1 MLREATKKEINT
13 KDNDGMTPVLWAAF
27 EGKLDALRLLIGRG
41 GDPDKSDQFGNTA
54 LHLASAKGH
63 FPCVDFLVKFGCN
76 IFALDID
83 NHTPQNLAAINN
95 RDEILRYLDM
105 AAGSLEA
112 TDKKKVK
119 MFKEQ
124 AKKHSEK
131 RIKQFTKRQQKQ
143 EQVQLENE
151 KSNMLKAMKM
161 RLWSGSH
168 GNLSKSKDSSFLQ
181 SQDNTRFSTLV
192 GGGTLVASRGAAQRK
207 IQSIKAKHQANS
219 IASSDFKIGEI
230 ESNGQRSIRSIEGVK
245 RDSEILYVGTFDTG
259 NVGRRGRISDV
270 FEYENVSSDGM
281 DNDRKSRLSR
291 CMSQPDFL
299 AAGAIGNEDLAED
312 VRMQKP
318 SGLFDRPMIGSL
330 AFP

>member
-1 MLREATKKEINT
+1 M
-13 KDNDGMTPVLWAAF
+13 LWAAF
-27 EGKLDALRLLIGRG
+27 EGKLDALRLLVGRG

-105 AAGSLEA
+105 AAGNLEA
-112 TDKKKVK
+112 SDKKKAK
-119 MFKEQ
+119 IFKEQ

-143 EQVQLENE
+143 EQQMQQQNENE
-151 KSNMLKAMKM
+151 KSNMLKAMKQ

-181 SQDNTRFSTLV
+181 PQDNTKFSALV

-207 IQSIKAKHQANS
+207 IQAIKAKQQANS
-219 IASSDFKIGEI
+219 VSSSDFKIGEV

-245 RDSEILYVGTFDTG
+245 RDSEILYVGTYEAG
-259 NVGRRGRISDV
+259 NNNIGKRGKISDV
-270 FEYENVSSDGM
+270 FEYETISNDGTEIE
-281 DNDRKSRLSR
+281 RKSRLSNLSR
-291 CMSQPDFL
+291 CVSQPDFL
-299 AAGAIGNEDLAED
+299 AAGAMANDDIAED
-312 VRMQKP
+312 VRMQRP
-318 SGLFDRPMIGSL
+318 SGLFDRPMMGSL